1 MGEEAAVKEPRG
13 AMSEHQ
19 HRFAWE
25 NLHAY
30 ALDALDEEE
39 RRQVEAHLREC
50 PLCQQELQSWQD
62 TVGKL
67 AYAVPFYEPPVY
79 LRATIR
85 NVVAVSPAK
94 AADTPVLRAVRRRP
108 TRSGELTTLLQ
119 RPYMFL
125 TTLLILALGLVGWNV
140 RLHRQM
146 STLRAEMSE
155 VDEMRSVIVEYMN
168 NPSAFEHFTLE
179 GPNGARAHLLYS
191 SATNR
196 LTLITDGLP
205 WLGEDVVYTLWF
217 HDDTGRQVLATVF
230 RCDRTGRAMVVFEP
244 PFPLENVIEITIA
257 PSRST
262 IPDSPVLNG
271 RLKRHEGSPAIFVSS
286 AL

>member
-1 MGEEAAVKEPRG
+1 MGEGIAAKEHTG
-13 AMSEHQ
+13 AMSDQ
-19 HRFAWE
+19 AHRFAWD
-25 NLHAY
+25 NLPAY
-30 ALDALDEEE
+30 ALGALEEDE
-39 RRQVEAHLREC
+39 RRQVEAHLRHC
-50 PLCQQELQSWQD
+50 SLCQEELAAWQE
-62 TVGKL
+62 TAHKL
-67 AYAVPFYEPPVY
+67 AYAVPFYDPP
-79 LRATIR
+79 
-85 NVVAVSPAK
+85 SH
-94 AADTPVLRAVRRRP
+94 LRAVIRHVVAISPQTVAPAAVSTPRP
-108 TRSGELTTLLQ
+108 ARGNELASFLQ

-146 STLRAEMSE
+146 NTLRAEMSE
-155 VDEMRSVIVEYMN
+155 VDEMRSVIVEYIN

-205 WLGEDVVYTLWF
+205 WLGEDAVYTLWF
-217 HDDTGRQVLATVF
+217 HDGSGQRVLATVF
-230 RCDRTGRAMVVFEP
+230 RCDRTGRAIVVFEP
-244 PFPLENVIEITIA
+244 PFPLENVTEITIM
-257 PSRST
+257 PSRATTPS
-262 IPDSPVLNG
+262 SPVLNG